1 METDISKVRY
11 ISLIRLEGGESI
23 LNLPYTELTVDP
35 DLIAGFVTAV
45 IIFAKT
51 PIRTIRKAVYD
62 ILIEVGKTVLILL
75 VVDPVPDESPYR
87 EKMARILEL
96 VEQEHGAKLEN
107 FEGDV
112 RRFREFSINIIKEF
126 PYSIPDF
133 SLVPFREKDGE
144 RIPFRVGAIDS
155 NLEKLEGFITGKRTV
170 SEILDLIN
178 LPEDEVLALISTLQK
193 YNWIG
198 FKRRLSDTDTLERS
212 GCAQIVLDRLKAQY
226 GKPLDE
232 LISGFKEPRVIKE
245 VLESLP
251 YDKMALWFLINKL
264 VEIGCFSQKID

>member
-23 LNLPYTELTVDP
+23 LNLPYTELAVDP

-87 EKMARILEL
+87 EKMKRILEL

-133 SLVPFREKDGE
+133 SLVTFRKKDGE
-144 RIPFRVGAIDS
+144 RIPYRVASIDS
-155 NLEKLEGFITGKRTV
+155 KLENLEGFITGKRTV

-178 LPEDEVLALISTLQK
+178 LPEEEVIALISTL
-193 YNWIG
+193 
-198 FKRRLSDTDTLERS
+198 
-212 GCAQIVLDRLKAQY
+212 
-226 GKPLDE
+226 
-232 LISGFKEPRVIKE
+232 
-245 VLESLP
+245 
-251 YDKMALWFLINKL
+251 
-264 VEIGCFSQKID
+264 